1 MGERDDSDR
10 MIAACTHCGA
20 LYAATELSDGSIL
33 PIGQRDG
40 CRCGSTEFTKVN
52 EELLEDATDP
62 GPSAVETDESGV
74 ESKSK
79 SESGSESESED

>member
-1 MGERDDSDR
+1 MDERDDPDR

-52 EELLEDATDP
+52 EELLEDTTETE
-62 GPSAVETDESGV
+62 PSAP
-74 ESKSK
+74 
-79 SESGSESESED
+79 ESEDDINSED